1 MSKVNEELFPKYL
14 IADNSKHPNSL
25 YIVHTEYPRFILNV
39 SNDDICWLEEF
50 NKEDEIEVS
59 DNSKAWIDNALR
71 FYDSEIKSFE

>member
-1 MSKVNEELFPKYL
+1 LL
-14 IADNSKHPNSL
+14 I
-25 YIVHTEYPRFILNV
+25 IQNV

-59 DNSKAWIDNALR
+59 DNSEAWIDNALR

>member
-14 IADNSKHPNSL
+14 IADNSKYPNSL

-50 NKEDEIEVS
+50 NKADEIEVS
-59 DNSKAWIDNALR
+59 DNSEAWIDNALR